1 MQTNISKA
9 LYEAKKFLKDKGV
22 RTALESE
29 LLLAHLLGVDRV
41 YLHIHA
47 QEELDDFAME
57 RFMRM
62 IKARARGKPI
72 EYITHEVSFYS
83 RLFFVDERVLIPRP
97 ETELLVHQAS
107 ELIQEY
113 GIKNVIDVGTGS
125 GVVGVSLAL
134 QHPKI
139 NVVGTDISM
148 EALEVASINITTFSL
163 QARVSLM
170 HTSLIQGLEIPARTL
185 VVSNP
190 PYIPLDYPLDE
201 SVGYEPEIALY
212 GGEEGDEI
220 LKALIDEA
228 ASKRVKFLICEMGA
242 DQRASLSEHLELRG
256 YRGTFY
262 VDYAKLD
269 RGFVATLRN

>member
-1 MQTNISKA
+1 METNISKA
-9 LYEAKKFLKDKGV
+9 LYEAKKLLRDKGI

-29 LLLAHLLGVDRV
+29 ILLAHLLGVDRV
-41 YLHIHA
+41 YLHMHA
-47 QEELDDFAME
+47 QEELEDFALE

-62 IKARARGKPI
+62 VKARARGKPI

-113 GIKNVIDVGTGS
+113 GIKNVIEVGIGS
-125 GVVGVSLAL
+125 GVVAISLAL

-139 NVVGTDISM
+139 SIMGTDISM
-148 EALEVASINITTFSL
+148 DALEVASINITTFSL
-163 QARVSLM
+163 QSRISLM
-170 HTSLIQGLEIPARTL
+170 HTSLLQGVDIPARTL

-190 PYIPLDYPLDE
+190 PYIPLDYPLEE
-201 SVGYEPEIALY
+201 SVRYEPEIALY

-228 ASKRVKFLICEMGA
+228 ASKRVKFLICEMG
-242 DQRASLSEHLELRG
+242 DNQKASLSEYLEIRG
-256 YRGTFY
+256 YRGVFY
-262 VDYAKLD
+262 NDYAKLN

>member
-1 MQTNISKA
+1 METNISKA
-9 LYEAKKFLKDKGV
+9 LYEAKKLLRDKGI

-29 LLLAHLLGVDRV
+29 ILLAHLLGVDRV
-41 YLHIHA
+41 YLHMHA
-47 QEELDDFAME
+47 QEELDGFALE

-62 IKARARGKPI
+62 VKARARGKPI

-107 ELIQEY
+107 EIIQEY
-113 GIKNVIDVGTGS
+113 GIKNVIEVGIGS
-125 GVVGVSLAL
+125 GVVAISLAL

-139 NVVGTDISM
+139 NVMGTDISM
-148 EALEVASINITTFSL
+148 DALEVASINITTFSL
-163 QARVSLM
+163 QSRVSLM
-170 HTSLIQGLEIPARTL
+170 HTSLLQGVEVSPRTL

-201 SVGYEPEIALY
+201 SVRYEPEIALY

-228 ASKRVKFLICEMGA
+228 ASKRVKFLICEMG
-242 DQRASLSEHLELRG
+242 DNQKASLSEHLEIRG
-256 YRGTFY
+256 YRGIFY
-262 VDYAKLD
+262 NDYAKLN
-269 RGFVATLRN
+269 RGFVATLRS